1 VVAMIEICEAPT
13 EAERAAILKPLLE
26 FNRCAVGDAGHSRV
40 AILLRDDK
48 TSEVTGGLWAS
59 VFYNWL
65 YVELLCVPEAARGS
79 GIGTALLATAESIA
93 IARNCVGVWLDT
105 YEFQAPAF
113 YEKLGYEVFA
123 RLPQYPTGYERFFL
137 KKMVDNAATGYS
149 GAKAR

>member
-1 VVAMIEICEAPT
+1 MIEICEAPT

-26 FNRCAVGDAGHSRV
+26 FNLCAVGDAGHSRV
-40 AILLRDDK
+40 AILIRDDS

-59 VFYNWL
+59 VYYDWL
-65 YVELLCVPEAARGS
+65 YVELLCVPAASRGS
-79 GIGTALLATAESIA
+79 GTGTALLATAESIA

-123 RLPQYPTGYERFFL
+123 RLPEYPRGYERIFL
-137 KKMVDNAATGYS
+137 KKIVNSAARGYS
-149 GAKAR
+149 GATAL

>member
-1 VVAMIEICEAPT
+1 MIEICEAPT

-40 AILLRDDK
+40 AILIRDDK

-105 YEFQAPAF
+105 YEFQAPALREVGLRGF
-113 YEKLGYEVFA
+113 RSLASIPDGLRAVFPQEDGGQCRHRLLG
-123 RLPQYPTGYERFFL
+123 
-137 KKMVDNAATGYS
+137 S
-149 GAKAR
+149 